1 MTDLTT
7 ARTET
12 GSTALF
18 VRRPVLA
25 FVINTLIAV
34 AGLAAFYGVEI
45 RELPDVDRPVITI
58 ATDYDGAAAETID
71 RELTKLLEGAVSR
84 VAGVKQISSTSSF
97 GRSRIVVEFND
108 GVNLDAAAAD
118 MRDAMGRVQNDVPVE
133 ADPSRIIKA
142 DANSDP
148 VLRLAL
154 TSDTMSV
161 QDLTVLAEDQIT
173 DTLSSVPGVADVQLY
188 GDRDKIFRIDVNQA
202 KLASLGLTVGTIRT
216 ALGSMSFDAP
226 AGSLN
231 SNTQALIVRTTAP
244 VTTPKDFEN
253 IIINGET
260 RLGDVATVT
269 LGPDIGQTTLRA
281 NGKPGIGI
289 GIIRQAQSNTLDISR
304 GVREAAARIQKT
316 LPKGSE
322 IRVTSDDAVFVR
334 GALHEVEVALALSV
348 SLVLLVIYLFLRDW
362 RATLIPAL
370 TLPVALIGTIAAI
383 YMAGFSVNILTL
395 LALVL
400 ATGLVV
406 DDAIVV
412 LENIVR
418 RRNEGMGP
426 RAAAVLGAQEVFFA
440 VIATTATLVAV
451 FVPLSFLP
459 GQTGGLFRE
468 FGFVLAMAVV
478 LSCVVALSLCPM
490 LASRMLGAHA
500 AEHLEKTRK
509 GLIGRT
515 GSALAGFYRRTL
527 RACLAA
533 PFVVVLVALIF
544 AATAAVL
551 STTIRQEL
559 TPNEDRSLAILRISA
574 PEGVSLDFTST
585 RLREIEK
592 LIQPMIHSGEVQN
605 TFSLAGSHGTFNQ
618 GFMVLTLAPWEQRTR
633 SQQQIVAELRKLV
646 KQVPG
651 VQAYPVQPNSLG
663 IRGAGNGLQF
673 AILGSNYAELND
685 TAAKVVAAMEKDPR
699 FQQSRLTNEATQPQ
713 LAVQVDRRR
722 ASDLGIDITGLAEA
736 MQAMLDGNLIGSVFI
751 EDRSYD
757 VKLVSTTNPVNDP
770 TDLENIF
777 LKTSDGRYVPMST
790 IATLKEI
797 AVPPA
802 LQREQQMRAV
812 GITSGLRSDFALGDS
827 WVLAQTIATP
837 LLKPGQRLIPL
848 AETAT
853 LGESNSSLFTTF
865 GFAIVIILLVLAAQF
880 ESFIYAL
887 IIMATVPL
895 GLACAVFALI
905 LTGTS
910 LNVYSQIGLVL
921 LVGVMAK
928 NGILIVE
935 FANQLRDRGLD
946 IRQAIENA
954 ANIRLRPVMM
964 TMICTI
970 LGGVPLVLAK
980 GAGAEARI
988 ALGWVIVGGLGL
1000 AAVSTLYL
1008 TPVAYILLARFTKPK
1023 VAEEARLHREL
1034 EEAASHPLQ
1043 DEGPRPEPAE

>member
-1 MTDLTT
+1 VSENR
-7 ARTET
+7 ASAAEA

-18 VRRPVLA
+18 VRRPILA

-34 AGLAAFYGVEI
+34 AGLAAFYGVEV

-84 VAGVKQISSTSSF
+84 VAGVKRISSTSSF

-118 MRDAMGRVQNDVPVE
+118 MRDAMGRVQNDVPEE
-133 ADPSRIIKA
+133 ADPSRVIKA

-161 QDLTVLAEDQIT
+161 QDLTVMAEDQIT
-173 DTLSSVPGVADVQLY
+173 DALSAVPGVADVQLY

-216 ALGSMSFDAP
+216 ALASMSFDAP

-244 VTTPKDFEN
+244 VATPADFEN
-253 IIINGET
+253 IIIDGDT

-281 NGKPGIGI
+281 NGRPGIGI
-289 GIIRQAQSNTLDISR
+289 GIIRQAQSNTLDISE
-304 GVREAAARIQKT
+304 GIHAAAARIQKI
-316 LPKGSE
+316 LPKGTE

-334 GALHEVEVALALSV
+334 GALHEVEVALGLSV
-348 SLVLLVIYLFLRDW
+348 SLVLLVIYIFLRDW

-383 YMAGFSVNILTL
+383 YLAGFSVNILTL

-418 RRNEGMGP
+418 RRNEGIGP
-426 RAAAVLGAQEVFFA
+426 RAAAVLGAKEVFFA

-468 FGFVLAMAVV
+468 FGFVLAMAVI

-490 LASRMLGAHA
+490 LASRMLGRHA
-500 AEHLEKTRK
+500 AEHLAKTQA

-515 GSALAGFYRRTL
+515 GAGLAAIYRRTL
-527 RACLAA
+527 GACLAA
-533 PFVVVLVALIF
+533 PFVVVMVALLF
-544 AATAAVL
+544 AATAAAL
-551 STTIRQEL
+551 FGTIRQEL
-559 TPNEDRSLAILRISA
+559 TPTEDRSLAIVRISA

-585 RLREIEK
+585 RIREIER
-592 LIQPMIHSGEVQN
+592 LVQPMIRSGEVVN

-618 GFMVLTLAPWEQRTR
+618 GFMVLTLAPWEDRKR
-633 SQQQIVAELRKLV
+633 SQQEIVAQLRELV
-646 KQVPG
+646 KEVPG

-673 AILGSNYAELND
+673 AILGSDYAQLND
-685 TAAKVVAAMEKDPR
+685 TAAKIVASMEKDPR
-699 FQQSRLTNEATQPQ
+699 FEQARLTNEATQPQ
-713 LAVQVDRRR
+713 LAVQIDRRR

-736 MQAMLDGNLIGSVFI
+736 LQSMLDGNLVGSVFI

-777 LKTSDGRYVPMST
+777 LKTADGRYVPMST

-802 LQREQQMRAV
+802 LEREQQMRAV
-812 GITSGLRSDFALGDS
+812 GVTSGLRSDFALGDS
-827 WVLAQTIATP
+827 WQVAQKIAEP

-853 LGESNSSLFTTF
+853 LGESNASLLTTF

-880 ESFIYAL
+880 ESFVDAL

-935 FANQLRDRGLD
+935 FANQLRDRGLE
-946 IRQAIENA
+946 IREAIENA
-954 ANIRLRPVMM
+954 AAIRLRPVVM

-970 LGGVPLVLAK
+970 LGGVPLVLAT

-988 ALGWVIVGGLGL
+988 SLGWVIVGGLGL
-1000 AAVSTLYL
+1000 AAISTLYL
-1008 TPVAYILLARFTKPK
+1008 TPVAYLLLARFTKPK

-1034 EEAASHPLQ
+1034 EAASGKPMK
-1043 DEGPRPEPAE
+1043 EGGSLPEPGE